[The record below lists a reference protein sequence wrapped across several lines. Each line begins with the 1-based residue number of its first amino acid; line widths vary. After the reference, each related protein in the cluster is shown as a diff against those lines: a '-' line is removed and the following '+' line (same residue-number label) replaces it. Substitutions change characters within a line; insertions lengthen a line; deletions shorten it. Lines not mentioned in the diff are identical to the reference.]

1 VLSSHFLPG
10 FAPQVGHRTDR
21 ASFFFAVMADTMPP
35 LLANKM
41 VNSDQNSVAFHCIL
55 AKGNYTPALV
65 VFLGQSNDWPF
76 Q

>member
-1 VLSSHFLPG
+1 
-10 FAPQVGHRTDR
+10 
-21 ASFFFAVMADTMPP
+21 MADTMPP